1 MEKSKTKI
9 IIMVL
14 VMMAS
19 LASYIFLNHA
29 EANQGATSAEYEQYD
44 ENGEKVNPSDSKLF
58 LPDVHMVKKVLETG
72 KRLLP
77 TS

>member
-1 MEKSKTKI
+1 MERSKTQI
-9 IIMVL
+9 IIFV
-14 VMMAS
+14 VVVAAS
-19 LASYIFLNHA
+19 LASYIFLN
-29 EANQGATSAEYEQYD
+29 NTGATRADSEQTEQYD
-44 ENGEKVNPSDSKLF
+44 DNESYEKGDTKML